1 MSRYFDM
8 KPVSDFRFVLG
19 PNILTQ
25 VTYVIVLPVFFI
37 IYSVVYNPFG
47 IQQYYEET
55 SMGFG
60 FNIIMV
66 TCIMLATLAVTRTA
80 FAFVIRR
87 FELSRGQYLSWC
99 LFEVFAVSAFIALYT
114 SLMRHSQDSFLTVLE
129 TCMIFCY
136 MTLIHPYLYIY
147 LARTVMSKNA
157 EIAAMEAPKDN
168 SLVRFYDEHK
178 RLKLTIAP
186 SSILYVRSELN
197 YVVVYYLD
205 AGKVKNYQIR
215 CSMKSIE
222 DSADKHFLCR
232 CQRSYFVNPEHVT
245 VLRKDKEGFIFAEL
259 NIPDLPPIPVGK
271 TYFNTLS
278 ATL

>member
-1 MSRYFDM
+1 MNRYFEM
-8 KPVSDFRFVLG
+8 RHIPDFKFVLG
-19 PNILTQ
+19 TTIMTQ
-25 VTYVIVLPVFFI
+25 LMYVVLLPVFFI
-37 IYSVVYNPFG
+37 AYSIVYDPFG
-47 IQQYYEET
+47 IQDYYEET
-55 SMGFG
+55 PMGFG

-66 TCIMLATLAVTRTA
+66 TCIMLVTVAFTRIV
-80 FAFVIRR
+80 FAFLIRK
-87 FELSRGQYLSWC
+87 FEFNRSQYLSWC

-114 SLMRHSQDSFLTVLE
+114 ALMRRAPESYLSVLE
-129 TCMIFCY
+129 TCMKFCY
-136 MTLIHPYLYIY
+136 LILIHPYLIIY
-147 LARTVMSKNA
+147 LVRTIMGKNE
-157 EIAAMEAPKDN
+157 EIAEMEAPKDN

-186 SSILYVRSELN
+186 ASILYVKSELN

-232 CQRSYFVNPEHVT
+232 CQRSYFVNPEHVS

-271 TYFNTLS
+271 TYFNSLS
-278 ATL
+278 AAL